1 MGYPFMAIDF
11 TLTDEQKELQKL
23 ARRFAKEQIV
33 PVAAEYDAREEVPW
47 PIVEKLHQV
56 GLLNAIIPEEYGG
69 LGLGMLDEVIIGEEL
84 AWGCMGIYTIPMAS
98 DLGITPLLLAATH
111 RQKQRFFKK
120 LTEKPALAAFALSE
134 PGNGSDAAALRT
146 KAVRE
151 GDHYVL
157 SGTKTW
163 ISNGG
168 EAEFVVVFA
177 TIAPEL
183 RHKGVIALVVEKG
196 TPGFKANK
204 LHDKMGQRAS
214 GTYELVF
221 EDVRVPAENL
231 LGQEGDGFKIAM
243 NTLDK
248 TRIPVAAGSVGI
260 ARRAIEESIKYAKER
275 ETFGKPI
282 ADHQAI
288 QFKLAEMFMGME
300 TARAY
305 TYYAAWLTDQKLPQ
319 AHAAAVVKAYA
330 SEMAFEAANQ
340 AIQIHGGLGCM
351 HENPGEKLV
360 SDAKLNQI
368 YEGTNEIQRLIIAR
382 HILNG

>member
-1 MGYPFMAIDF
+1 MPIDF
-11 TLTDEQKELQKL
+11 SLTDEQKELQKL
-23 ARRFAKEQIV
+23 ARRFAREQIA
-33 PVAAEYDAREEVPW
+33 PVAAEYDAKEEVPW
-47 PIVEKLHQV
+47 PVIEKLSGV

-69 LGLGMLDEVIIGEEL
+69 LGLGMLEEVIIGEEL

-111 RQKQRFFKK
+111 EQKQRFFAK
-120 LTEKPALAAFALSE
+120 LTAKPALAAFALSE

-146 KAVRE
+146 RAVRD

-168 EAEFVVVFA
+168 EAEWVVVFA
-177 TIAPEL
+177 TLNPQA

-204 LHDKMGQRAS
+204 LHGKMGQRAS

-221 EDVRVPAENL
+221 EDCRVPAENL

-260 ARRAIEESIKYAKER
+260 ARRALEEATKYARER

-282 ADHQAI
+282 AEHQAI
-288 QFKLAEMFMGME
+288 QFKLAEMFMGIE

-305 TYYAAWLTDQKLPQ
+305 TYYAAWLTDQHLPQ
-319 AHAAAVVKAYA
+319 AHAAAVAKAFA

-340 AIQIHGGLGCM
+340 AIQVHGGYGYM
-351 HENPGEKLV
+351 HEYPVEKLLRDV
-360 SDAKLNQI
+360 KLNQI